1 MRFWLATRSLVPIN
15 VWETRESRKG
25 LEIFERLRITL
36 TATEKCQNSSKEF
49 LEIEN
54 EQIIAVQTILIDKT
68 NVKLLFKSQVNRK
81 T

>member
-1 MRFWLATRSLVPIN
+1 MRFWLVTRSLVPIN
-15 VWETRESRKG
+15 VWETRESRKR
-25 LEIFERLRITL
+25 LEILESRLRQ
-36 TATEKCQNSSKEF
+36 TENVRLSKEF

-54 EQIIAVQTILIDKT
+54 EQTIAVQTILVDKT